1 MWQERRKIKKGSQKI
16 LKRLTVV
23 CLHLNV
29 YAVPKRKV
37 RDKLVEEARVKGI
50 LLEEDHDE
58 QVVTGKIVKL
68 FPKLLSQENSPQFH
82 YMYATSSGDIR
93 AELPEG
99 HTGWDGEAVCCIAD
113 GNNVYIKPAFS
124 HTSVQV
130 VDSAP
135 TPVHPQQ
142 NPPPVPV
149 PVHPQQNPPPVPVH
163 SWQNL
168 LLGGFCTNTSPPLTE
183 PSTSA
188 IPQPV
193 HSYKNQCQSIL
204 LHWCQATHLFLT
216 LTHSSWYTVH
226 GWP

>member
-16 LKRLTVV
+16 LKRLTAV

-29 YAVPKRKV
+29 YAVPKRKM
-37 RDKLVEEARVKGI
+37 RDKLVEEGRVKEI
-50 LLEEDHDE
+50 VLEEDHDE

-68 FPKLLSQENSPQFH
+68 FPKLLSQENSAQFH

-113 GNNVYIKPAFS
+113 AYNVYIKPAFS
-124 HTSVQV
+124 HTSAQV

-142 NPPPVPV
+142 DPPPVPAG
-149 PVHPQQNPPPVPVH
+149 VHQV
-163 SWQNL
+163 
-168 LLGGFCTNTSPPLTE
+168 
-183 PSTSA
+183 
-188 IPQPV
+188 
-193 HSYKNQCQSIL
+193 
-204 LHWCQATHLFLT
+204 
-216 LTHSSWYTVH
+216 
-226 GWP
+226 